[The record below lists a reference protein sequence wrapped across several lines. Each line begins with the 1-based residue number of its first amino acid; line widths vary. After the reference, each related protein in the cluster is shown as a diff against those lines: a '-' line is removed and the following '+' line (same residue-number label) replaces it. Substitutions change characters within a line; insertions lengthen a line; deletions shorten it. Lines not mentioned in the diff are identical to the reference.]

1 MAKKRF
7 EIGKANL
14 EQPVNTGTGNNVAT
28 LEPAN
33 DGKTYSPLYYNM
45 NTLEPL
51 PLEVIEKRIDK
62 NFTSIDRSLSQIA
75 LDLYVVHE
83 NWTSKY
89 NRNDSWQKWMK
100 DHVKYDRSYVYDLL
114 KIVRAIKEHAENSRS
129 IGGRDEAEDY
139 DNLLTIIQNPLEKYN
154 IQTLKYAAQVEDPER
169 RAEVFEAILSGEELS
184 NEKILKINRD
194 KSVSPEKARGLE
206 TTVINEASQS
216 SGRDLN
222 VTEAMPVQDPVLFT
236 VEKGGFSVYF
246 LRSGE
251 LWATSN
257 TAVDGRTLESR
268 IGVFD
273 ENVDEDFIKHLA
285 ETALVELVRKKGI
298 IWK

>member
-14 EQPVNTGTGNNVAT
+14 EQPVTGGAGNNAAA
-28 LEPAN
+28 LETAN
-33 DGKTYSPLYYNM
+33 DGRTYSPLYYNM

-83 NWTSKY
+83 NWTTKY
-89 NRNDSWQKWMK
+89 NRDDSWQKWMK
-100 DHVKYDRSYVYDLL
+100 EHVKYDRSYVYDLL
-114 KIVRAIKEHAENSRS
+114 KIVRAIKEHAESTRS
-129 IGGRDEAEDY
+129 IGGQDEAEDY
-139 DNLLTIIQNPLEKYN
+139 DNLLNIIQNPLEQYN
-154 IQTLKYAAQVEDPER
+154 IQTLKYAAQVDDPER
-169 RAEVFEAILSGEELS
+169 RAEVFEAILSGAELS
-184 NEKILKINRD
+184 NDSILKINRE
-194 KSVSPEKARGLE
+194 KSPEKARVLE
-206 TTVINEASQS
+206 TTVIPEITSDENISDAK
-216 SGRDLN
+216 
-222 VTEAMPVQDPVLFT
+222 PVQDSILFT

-251 LWATSN
+251 LWATTN
-257 TAVDGRTLESR
+257 TATDGNTLEAR

-273 ENVDEDFIKHLA
+273 ENVDEEFIKHLA
-285 ETALVELVRKKGI
+285 ATAIVELVRKKGI